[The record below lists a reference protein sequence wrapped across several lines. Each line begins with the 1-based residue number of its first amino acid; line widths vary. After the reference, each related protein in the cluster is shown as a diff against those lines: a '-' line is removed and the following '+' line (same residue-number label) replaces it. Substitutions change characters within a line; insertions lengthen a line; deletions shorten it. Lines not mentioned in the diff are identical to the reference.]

1 MKKLELYVVKDGKE
15 LRCGYTTGS
24 CAAAATKAA
33 ALLLDGTLDSD
44 AVVIDTPKGIEIEID
59 VETAETDGDYAE
71 VSVKKDSGDDPD
83 ITDGIEI
90 FSKVR
95 KREDGKISFTG
106 GKGVGQITIDGFWG
120 KAGEPAIN
128 PAPRKMIENELR
140 KISDSGYDVEISVP
154 EGEEIGKKT
163 FNPNIGIV
171 GGISIIGT
179 TGIVDP
185 MSEEAFKKCIFMEI
199 DEAVSEG
206 KKEIMLYPGN
216 YGEKLAKEMYPD
228 IPGVQIA
235 NFVGESV
242 LYCQLKEIEK
252 IILIG
257 HIGKFA
263 KLSLG
268 AFNTHS
274 KVCDMRIEAFIYYLA
289 LRKDFEAIDDIK
301 KFRTSE
307 EAVEYLKE
315 KDKLDLIKDMKN
327 GCEKRVR
334 TYMKDKK
341 FDLEVIIYSM
351 KYGVIS

>member
-33 ALLLDGTLDSD
+33 ALLLDGRLDSD

-334 TYMKDKK
+334 TYMRDEK